1 MGKVIGRDN
10 VDTYGEVIG
19 RSIGETYGKGDWKG

>member
-10 VDTYGEVIG
+10 VETYGEVIG
-19 RSIGETYGKGDWKG
+19 RGTGETYGKGDWKG

>member
-10 VDTYGEVIG
+10 VDTYGKVIG

>member
-10 VDTYGEVIG
+10 VETYGEVIG
-19 RSIGETYGKGDWKG
+19 SGSGETYGKGDWKG